1 MAKRGVGDHPK
12 TLELA
17 EQLGIPV
24 CYAVGVLELFW
35 HWVAKQK
42 PHGDLS
48 EVKPAAI
55 AHGIRFPGTGIEL
68 VEALTVAGFIDRS
81 GERVLV
87 HDWSEHADNAV
98 HAYLKKRNEK
108 FADGRPPFARNRPV
122 EEREDREVHEPF
134 VNQSRPVHALRGR
147 TRPEPDPVPVPVPEP
162 KFIPRKP
169 KEPRWA
175 EILDAFRLLLPPHLS
190 QSRKV
195 DEALRRFA
203 EYAQQRQLRRWPKLT
218 IVAKTEEVSR
228 WSEAELVASVDKC
241 IRNNYGSLPPPD
253 GSRHQRKTRVDD
265 VYEAL

>member
-42 PHGDLS
+42 PHGDLT

-68 VEALTVAGFIDRS
+68 VDALVVAGFIDRT
-81 GERVLV
+81 GDRVMV

-98 HAYLKKRNEK
+98 HAYLKKRKER
-108 FADGRPPFARNRPV
+108 FADGRAPFSRNRPV
-122 EEREDREVHEPF
+122 EEREVEVHEPF
-134 VNQSRPVHALRGR
+134 VNPSQPVHALRER
-147 TRPEPDPVPVPVPEP
+147 TRPVPEPVPVPVV
-162 KFIPRKP
+162 IPSKP
-169 KEPRWA
+169 KEPRWS
-175 EILDAFRLLLPPHLS
+175 EILDTFRRLLPPHLG
-190 QSRKV
+190 QSRNV

-203 EYAQQRQLRRWPKLT
+203 EYAPQRQLRRWTKLT
-218 IVAKTEEVSR
+218 IVAKAEEVSR

-253 GSRHQRKTRVDD
+253 AARHRGKQTIEEI
-265 VYEAL
+265 YASLG